1 MKGQLIE
8 LLKKANDG
16 ISAGPSVIKELTREY
31 QMAHIGYLMASVIL
45 LVISS
50 IILYK
55 SLKAV
60 SQKKSWTVRVA
71 QYDYIPDEAGLSE
84 MGYWIIILSISATC
98 SSLVL
103 IALNMGPAFAPS
115 WYMLKDLI
123 GR

>member
-45 LVISS
+45 LIISTS
-50 IILYK
+50 ILYK

-60 SQKKSWTVRVA
+60 IQKRPWTARVT
-71 QYDYIPDEAGLSE
+71 QYEYIPDKVCLSE
-84 MGYWIIILSISATC
+84 MAYWVISISISGVS

-103 IALNMGPAFAPS
+103 IALNMGPVFAPS